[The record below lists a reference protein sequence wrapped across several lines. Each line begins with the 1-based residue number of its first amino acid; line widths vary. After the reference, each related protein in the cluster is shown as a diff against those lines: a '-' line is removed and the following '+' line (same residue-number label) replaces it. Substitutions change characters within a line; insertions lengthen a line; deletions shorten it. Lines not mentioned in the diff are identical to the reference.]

1 MAKIGV
7 ASTPICHNGVAGLPL
22 NFSLYLFIYYF
33 FMIFYSYYFVFFVF
47 FLASS
52 IFDSVGLLTPSIP
65 IKQEHSLRG
74 SAG

>member
-1 MAKIGV
+1 M
-7 ASTPICHNGVAGLPL
+7 HLLQL
-22 NFSLYLFIYYF
+22 NFFICKERIIDRTDDAKLLVHF
-33 FMIFYSYYFVFFVF
+33 LVKQSSISEICTFFVF

-52 IFDSVGLLTPSIP
+52 IFDSVGLLTPLIP